1 MVAMIVTCY
10 KRRLI
15 MNSIFVSESKCFRG
29 LDSLIASSVKHLEN
43 LGYRHGTIRNYQYT
57 WKEFAQFTV
66 ENSKEKT
73 FSTDLVFQ
81 FLDSC
86 GISDKVE
93 TNMTFRQRH
102 IRNVMHALT
111 DFALHGCFQSR
122 SHVVEKTKLP
132 DNMEETLSGYEQ
144 FCREQ
149 LWSPLGTIRSRKR
162 DITRFLHYL
171 DSHGIASVK
180 EIQAS
185 TLSRFV
191 TSCAHLKPATLAHL
205 VSSIRSFLRYLYMT
219 GSIDNNMVERV
230 PKIRVRSDEHIP
242 SVWKSENVDA
252 LLAAVDRSS
261 PCGKRDYAILL
272 LAVRL
277 GMRVSDIRNL
287 RFENLLWEQARI
299 EINQAKSSEPLA
311 LPLTEEIGNA
321 LIDYLR
327 YGRPASQLREVFLRA
342 NAPFKPFGQDNNL
355 HYIITRYRRRA
366 AINLPVQ
373 NRKGMHSLRHTMASR
388 LLEAGIPL
396 ETISGIMGHIS
407 MDTTRIYTKVNIE
420 ALQSVAI
427 DPEEVTHA

>member
-1 MVAMIVTCY
+1 
-10 KRRLI
+10 
-15 MNSIFVSESKCFRG
+15 MNSIPVSTPQSFAE
-29 LDSLIASSVKHLEN
+29 LDSLIASAVKHLSN
-43 LGYRHGTIRNYQYT
+43 LGYKHGTIGNYQYV
-57 WKEFAQFTV
+57 WKEFVQFTL
-66 ENSKEKT
+66 EKSKEKA

-81 FLDSC
+81 FLNNF
-86 GISDKVE
+86 GISDKFE
-93 TNMTFRQRH
+93 ANMTFRQRH

-111 DFALHGCFQSR
+111 DFSLHGCFQRR
-122 SHVVEKTKLP
+122 SHVAEKTRLSDTMKE
-132 DNMEETLSGYEQ
+132 NLSGYEQ

-171 DSHGIASVK
+171 DSHGILSVR

-185 TLSRFV
+185 TLSRFL
-191 TSCAHLKPATLAHL
+191 TSFAHLKPATLAHL
-205 VSSIRSFLRYLYMT
+205 ASSIRSFLRYLHMT
-219 GSIDNNMVERV
+219 GSIDSNLTEHV
-230 PKIRVRSDEHIP
+230 PKIRVRWGELIP
-242 SVWKSENVDA
+242 SVWKSEDVDV

-299 EINQAKSSEPLA
+299 EIKQVKNSEPLA
-311 LPLTEEIGNA
+311 LPLTEELGDV

-327 YGRPASQLREVFLRA
+327 YGRPESQRREVFLRA
-342 NAPFKPFGQDNNL
+342 NAPFEPFGQNNNL
-355 HYIITRYRRRA
+355 YYIITRYRRRA
-366 AINLPVQ
+366 AIKLPVQ
-373 NRKGMHSLRHTMASR
+373 NRKGMHSLRHTLASR
-388 LLEAGIPL
+388 LLEADIPL

-407 MDTTRIYTKVNIE
+407 MDTTRIYTKIDIG

>member
-1 MVAMIVTCY
+1 
-10 KRRLI
+10 
-15 MNSIFVSESKCFRG
+15 MNSIPVSESQSFVG
-29 LDSLIASSVKHLEN
+29 LDSLIASAVKHLSN
-43 LGYRHGTIRNYQYT
+43 LGYRHGTIGNYQYI
-57 WKEFAQFTV
+57 WKEFVQFTL

-81 FLDSC
+81 FLNSC
-86 GISDKVE
+86 GISDKFE
-93 TNMTFRQRH
+93 ANMTFRQRH

-111 DFALHGCFQSR
+111 DFALHGCFQRR

-132 DNMEETLSGYEQ
+132 DNMEENLSGYEQ

-149 LWSPLGTIRSRKR
+149 LCRPLGTIRSHKR
-162 DITRFLHYL
+162 DIARFLHYL
-171 DSHGIASVK
+171 GSHDIASVK
-180 EIQAS
+180 EIQPS

-191 TSCAHLKPATLAHL
+191 TSCAHLKPATLARL
-205 VSSIRSFLRYLYMT
+205 ASSIRSFLRYLHMT
-219 GSIDNNMVERV
+219 GSVDSNLVEHV
-230 PKIRVRSDEHIP
+230 PKIRVRWGEHIP
-242 SVWKSENVDA
+242 SVWKSEDVDD

-261 PCGKRDYAILL
+261 QGGKRDYAILL

-299 EINQAKSSEPLA
+299 EINQTKNSEPLA
-311 LPLTEEIGNA
+311 LPLTEEVGNA

-327 YGRPASQLREVFLRA
+327 YGRPESQRREIFLRA
-342 NAPFKPFGQDNNL
+342 NAPFEPFGQDNNL
-355 HYIITRYRRRA
+355 YYIITRYRRRA
-366 AINLPVQ
+366 AIRLPVQ
-373 NRKGMHSLRHTMASR
+373 NRKGMHSLRHTLASR
-388 LLEAGIPL
+388 LLEANISL

>member
-1 MVAMIVTCY
+1 
-10 KRRLI
+10 
-15 MNSIFVSESKCFRG
+15 MNSIPVSESQSFIG
-29 LDSLIASSVKHLEN
+29 LDSLITRGVKHLAS
-43 LGYRHGTIRNYQYT
+43 LGYRHGTIGNYQYI
-57 WKEFAQFTV
+57 WKEFTQFTL
-66 ENSKEKT
+66 ENSNEET

-81 FLDSC
+81 FLNSC
-86 GISDKVE
+86 GISDRFE

-111 DFALHGCFQSR
+111 DFALHGCFQRR
-122 SHVVEKTKLP
+122 SHVIEKTKLS
-132 DNMEETLSGYEQ
+132 DSMGKNLSGYER

-149 LWSPLGTIRSRKR
+149 LWSPLGTVRSRKR
-162 DITRFLHYL
+162 DITKFLHYL
-171 DSHGIASVK
+171 DSHDIKSVK

-191 TSCAHLKPATLAHL
+191 TSYAHLKPATLARL
-205 VSSIRSFLRYLYMT
+205 TSSIRSFLRYLHMT
-219 GSIDNNMVERV
+219 GSIDSNLVENV
-230 PKIRVRSDEHIP
+230 PKIRVRWGEHIP
-242 SVWKSENVDA
+242 SVWKSEDVDA

-299 EINQAKSSEPLA
+299 EIFQTKSSELLA
-311 LPLTEEIGNA
+311 LPLTEEVGNA

-327 YGRPASQLREVFLRA
+327 YGRPESQRRRVFLRA
-342 NAPFKPFGQDNNL
+342 NAPFEPFGQDNNL
-355 HYIITRYRRRA
+355 YYIITRYRRKA
-366 AINLPVQ
+366 AIKLPVQ
-373 NRKGMHSLRHTMASR
+373 NRKGMHSLRHTLASR
-388 LLEAGIPL
+388 LLEADIPL
-396 ETISGIMGHIS
+396 ETISGIMGHVS
-407 MDTTRIYTKVNIE
+407 MDTTRIYTKVNIG

>member
-1 MVAMIVTCY
+1 
-10 KRRLI
+10 
-15 MNSIFVSESKCFRG
+15 MNSIPVSESQSFIG
-29 LDSLIASSVKHLEN
+29 LDSLIARAVKQLAN
-43 LGYRHGTIRNYQYT
+43 LGYRHRTIGNYQYV
-57 WKEFAQFTV
+57 WKEFTQFTLK
-66 ENSKEKT
+66 NSKEKT

-81 FLDSC
+81 FLNSC
-86 GISDKVE
+86 GISDKFE

-102 IRNVMHALT
+102 IRNVMHALA
-111 DFALHGCFQSR
+111 DFALHGCFQRR
-122 SHVVEKTKLP
+122 SHVVEKTNLSA
-132 DNMEETLSGYEQ
+132 NMEGNLSGYEQ

-149 LWSPLGTIRSRKR
+149 FWSPLGTIRSRKR
-162 DITRFLHYL
+162 DITRFIHYL
-171 DSHGIASVK
+171 DSHGIVSVK

-191 TSCAHLKPATLAHL
+191 ISCAHLKPATLARL
-205 VSSIRSFLRYLYMT
+205 VSSIRSFLRYLHMT
-219 GSIDNNMVERV
+219 GSIGNNMVEHV
-230 PKIRVRSDEHIP
+230 PKIRVRWGEKIP
-242 SVWKSENVDA
+242 SVWKSEDVDA

-277 GMRVSDIRNL
+277 GIRVSDIRNL

-299 EINQAKSSEPLA
+299 EINQVKSSEPLT

-327 YGRPASQLREVFLRA
+327 YGRPASQQREIFLRA

-355 HYIITRYRRRA
+355 YYVITRYRRRA
-366 AINLPVQ
+366 AIKLPVQ

-388 LLEAGIPL
+388 LLEAGISL

-420 ALQSVAI
+420 SLQSVAI

>member
-1 MVAMIVTCY
+1 
-10 KRRLI
+10 
-15 MNSIFVSESKCFRG
+15 MNSIFVSASKWLKG
-29 LDSLIASSVKHLEN
+29 LDSLIASAVTHMEN

-57 WKEFAQFTV
+57 WKEFAQFTL

-102 IRNVMHALT
+102 IKNVMHALT
-111 DFALHGCFQSR
+111 DFALHGCIQRR
-122 SHVVEKTKLP
+122 SHVVEKIKLS
-132 DNMEETLSGYEQ
+132 DNMEETLSEYEQ

-162 DITRFLHYL
+162 DITKFLHYL
-171 DSHGIASVK
+171 DSHGIESVK
-180 EIQAS
+180 EIQVS

-205 VSSIRSFLRYLYMT
+205 VSSIRSLLRYLYMT
-219 GSIDNNMVERV
+219 GSIDSNMVERV

-242 SVWKSENVDA
+242 SVWKSEDVDA

-287 RFENLLWEQARI
+287 CFENLLWEQARI
-299 EINQAKSSEPLA
+299 EINQAKSTEPLA

-327 YGRPASQLREVFLRA
+327 YGRPESQAREVFLRA
-342 NAPFKPFGQDNNL
+342 NAPFKPFGHDNNL
-355 HYIITRYRRRA
+355 HYIVTRYRRRA
-366 AINLPVQ
+366 GIKLPVQ
-373 NRKGMHSLRHTMASR
+373 NRRGMHSLRHTMASR
-388 LLEAGIPL
+388 LLEADIPL

>member
-1 MVAMIVTCY
+1 
-10 KRRLI
+10 
-15 MNSIFVSESKCFRG
+15 MNSILVSELKCFKG
-29 LDSLIASSVKHLEN
+29 LDSLIVSAVKHLED
-43 LGYRHGTIRNYQYT
+43 LGYRHGTIGNYRYI
-57 WKEFAQFTV
+57 WKEFAQFAR
-66 ENSKEKT
+66 ENSEEKT
-73 FSTDLVFQ
+73 FSTDLVFL

-102 IRNVMHALT
+102 ISNVMHALT
-111 DFALHGCFQSR
+111 DFALHGCIQRR
-122 SHVVEKTKLP
+122 SHVVEKTQLS
-132 DNMEETLSGYEQ
+132 DNMEETLFGYEQ

-171 DSHGIASVK
+171 DSHGITSVK

-185 TLSRFV
+185 TLSRFL
-191 TSCAHLKPATLAHL
+191 TSCAHLKPATIAHL

-219 GSIDNNMVERV
+219 GGIYSNMVEYV

-242 SVWKSENVDA
+242 SVWKNEDVDA

-299 EINQAKSSEPLA
+299 EINQVKSSEPLG

-327 YGRPASQLREVFLRA
+327 HGRPASQLREVFLRA
-342 NAPFKPFGQDNNL
+342 NAPFNPFGQDNNL

>member
-1 MVAMIVTCY
+1 
-10 KRRLI
+10 
-15 MNSIFVSESKCFRG
+15 MNSIPVSESQSFVG
-29 LDSLIASSVKHLEN
+29 LDSLIASAVKQLSN
-43 LGYRHGTIRNYQYT
+43 LGYRHGTIGNYQYI
-57 WKEFAQFTV
+57 WKEFVQFTL

-81 FLDSC
+81 FLNSC
-86 GISDKVE
+86 GISDKFE
-93 TNMTFRQRH
+93 ANMTFRQRH

-111 DFALHGCFQSR
+111 DFALHGCFQRR

-132 DNMEETLSGYEQ
+132 DNMEENLSGYEQ

-149 LWSPLGTIRSRKR
+149 LWSRLGTIRSRKR
-162 DITRFLHYL
+162 DIARFLHYL
-171 DSHGIASVK
+171 GSHDIASVK
-180 EIQAS
+180 EIQPS
-185 TLSRFV
+185 TVSRFV
-191 TSCAHLKPATLAHL
+191 TSCAHLKPATLARL
-205 VSSIRSFLRYLYMT
+205 ASSIRSFLRYLHMT
-219 GSIDNNMVERV
+219 GIVDSNLVEHV
-230 PKIRVRSDEHIP
+230 PKIRVRWGEHIP
-242 SVWKSENVDA
+242 SVWKSEDVDD

-261 PCGKRDYAILL
+261 QGGKRDYAILL

-299 EINQAKSSEPLA
+299 EINQTKNSEPLT
-311 LPLTEEIGNA
+311 LPLTEEVGNA

-327 YGRPASQLREVFLRA
+327 YGRPESQQREIFLRA
-342 NAPFKPFGQDNNL
+342 NAPFEPFGQDNNL
-355 HYIITRYRRRA
+355 YYIITRYRRRA
-366 AINLPVQ
+366 AIRLPVQ
-373 NRKGMHSLRHTMASR
+373 NRKGMHSLRHTLASR
-388 LLEAGIPL
+388 LLEADIPL

>member
-1 MVAMIVTCY
+1 
-10 KRRLI
+10 
-15 MNSIFVSESKCFRG
+15 MNSIFVSEPKCFRG
-29 LDSLIASSVKHLEN
+29 LDSLIASVVKHLEN
-43 LGYRHGTIRNYQYT
+43 LGYRHGTIKNYQYT
-57 WKEFAQFTV
+57 WKEFAQFTL

-111 DFALHGCFQSR
+111 DFALHGCIQRR
-122 SHVVEKTKLP
+122 SHVVEKTKLS

-162 DITRFLHYL
+162 DITRFLYYL
-171 DSHGIASVK
+171 DSHGIESVK

-191 TSCAHLKPATLAHL
+191 ISCAHLKPATLAHL

-219 GSIDNNMVERV
+219 GSIDSNMVEHV

-242 SVWKSENVDA
+242 SVWKSEDVDA

-327 YGRPASQLREVFLRA
+327 YGRPESQLREVFLRA
-342 NAPFKPFGQDNNL
+342 NAPFKPFGHDNNL

-373 NRKGMHSLRHTMASR
+373 NRRGMHSLRHTMASR

-407 MDTTRIYTKVNIE
+407 METTRIYTKVNIE